1 MSAAYD
7 SLIKRTRELALLG
20 SASSLLH
27 WDQETYMPE
36 KANAWRAEQL
46 SHLAGL
52 SHRLWTDPEVGRW
65 IATCEQEGPEPGSD
79 AAVNLREW
87 RRSYDRATKLPAE
100 LVEESSK
107 TEALAHQA
115 WVEAR
120 SKSRFATFE
129 PLLAKLIDLS
139 RRKADL
145 WGFAESRY
153 DALLDAY
160 EPGAKAS
167 AIHALF
173 EDLAPRLSK
182 LAAEGVAAQEAR
194 PAPALPA
201 GPYPVAAQQALN
213 REVAQAMGFDF
224 DAGRIDTTAH
234 PFCTGLGPRDC
245 RLTTRYDEKDF
256 ASSLYGIMHETGHG
270 LYDQGLPEEHYGTPR
285 GEAVSLGIHESQ
297 SRLWENHVGRGRAF
311 WEHWFPRVVHHFPQL
326 KASSPEALWRHVNR
340 IERSY
345 IRVEADEV
353 TYDLHIILR
362 FRIERRLLEGDL
374 EVKDVP
380 AFWNESFEKLLGLKV
395 PDDARGCLQD
405 IHWSMGGFGYFPTYT
420 LGNLNAAQ
428 LMRTA
433 ESAIPGLAGDLAGGR
448 YAGLL
453 AWLGQKIHSQGMR
466 FRPMDLM
473 REATGAA
480 VTPEAHLAHL
490 RAKVAAVG

>member
-1 MSAAYD
+1 MSSAYD
-7 SLIKRTRELALLG
+7 ALIKRTRELALLG
-20 SASSLLH
+20 STSSILH

-52 SHRLWTDPEVGRW
+52 NHRLWTGPEVGRW
-65 IATCEQEGPEPGSD
+65 ISTCEQESPEPGSD
-79 AAVNLREW
+79 TAINLREW
-87 RRSYDRATKLPAE
+87 RRSYDRATKHPAE

-120 SKSRFATFE
+120 SKSDFSTFE

-160 EPGAKAS
+160 EPGARAS
-167 AIHALF
+167 AIHSLF

-194 PAPALPA
+194 PSPALPD

-285 GEAVSLGIHESQ
+285 GAVSYTHLT
-297 SRLWENHVGRGRAF
+297 L
-311 WEHWFPRVVHHFPQL
+311 PT
-326 KASSPEALWRHVNR
+326 KR
-340 IERSY
+340 I
-345 IRVEADEV
+345 V
-353 TYDLHIILR
+353 
-362 FRIERRLLEGDL
+362 
-374 EVKDVP
+374 
-380 AFWNESFEKLLGLKV
+380 
-395 PDDARGCLQD
+395 
-405 IHWSMGGFGYFPTYT
+405 
-420 LGNLNAAQ
+420 
-428 LMRTA
+428 
-433 ESAIPGLAGDLAGGR
+433 
-448 YAGLL
+448 
-453 AWLGQKIHSQGMR
+453 
-466 FRPMDLM
+466 
-473 REATGAA
+473 
-480 VTPEAHLAHL
+480 
-490 RAKVAAVG
+490 